1 MLHRRS
7 AVVAFGF
14 VLLHP
19 FEDGNGRIH
28 RFLVHNILARRGFIP
43 EGIMFPVSAAMLKS
57 LADYDASLEAF
68 SRPLMSLV
76 EYTLDENGRMT
87 VHNETALWYRY
98 IDMTPQAEALF
109 NFLSDEEVAQM
120 EQVVQNFYETDTPE
134 V

>member
-1 MLHRRS
+1 M
-7 AVVAFGF
+7 
-14 VLLHP
+14 
-19 FEDGNGRIH
+19 
-28 RFLVHNILARRGFIP
+28 
-43 EGIMFPVSAAMLKS
+43 SAAMLKS

-76 EYTLDENGRMT
+76 EYTLDENDRMT